1 MYQPVWCN
9 LRLGKPLPGADIDKW
24 LIPHRIEGD
33 LMNRYHHIG
42 RLVRILAGLAGAF
55 VAFGVA
61 APAAFARVVPVPG
74 PASGSEPATV
84 PPAPYHTPA
93 PAQHATITIGMP
105 GWQIALIAIGAAIL
119 AATLAVLLD
128 RARSARRLTSTTAA

>member
-1 MYQPVWCN
+1 
-9 LRLGKPLPGADIDKW
+9 
-24 LIPHRIEGD
+24 
-33 LMNRYHHIG
+33 MNRHHHIR

-74 PASGSEPATV
+74 GASRFEPATV
-84 PPAPYHTPA
+84 VPAPYHAPA
-93 PAQHATITIGMP
+93 PAHVAVTIGMP
-105 GWQIALIAIGAAIL
+105 GWQIALIAAGAAIL

-128 RARSARRLTSTTAA
+128 RARSARRLTTTTAV